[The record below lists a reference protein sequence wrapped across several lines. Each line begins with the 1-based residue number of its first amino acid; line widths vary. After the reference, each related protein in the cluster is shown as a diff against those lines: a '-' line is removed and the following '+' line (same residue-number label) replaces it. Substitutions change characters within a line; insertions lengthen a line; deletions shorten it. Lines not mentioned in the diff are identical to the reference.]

1 MDQSLSIDLFSSIM
15 PSFPAHQIYSIFHG
29 WLNNGGCFIIC
40 FTATQHTTQIKPDPS
55 HCSDFNL
62 ELNALQGVKTF
73 SLTWFILWLSYHPRW
88 LFIWLPPFLSSV
100 PRVGCRAVWAEN
112 CHRAG
117 PAGGSGGGAG
127 EERVFLQEQC
137 SPPVALHHLWPPCA
151 RSQEVLRQILLRVS
165 GSHQW
170 V

>member
-15 PSFPAHQIYSIFHG
+15 QSFPAHQIDSIFHS

-73 SLTWFILWLSYHPRW
+73 SLT
-88 LFIWLPPFLSSV
+88 
-100 PRVGCRAVWAEN
+100 
-112 CHRAG
+112 
-117 PAGGSGGGAG
+117 
-127 EERVFLQEQC
+127 
-137 SPPVALHHLWPPCA
+137 
-151 RSQEVLRQILLRVS
+151 
-165 GSHQW
+165 
-170 V
+170 